1 MLSSYVSFALSHRYS
16 LRFQSDS
23 YGGSHWRYEII
34 GTGND
39 MLVIKQHAI
48 FWIISE
54 ARQQWVNVQ
63 HSSRCKQYIT

>member
-1 MLSSYVSFALSHRYS
+1 
-16 LRFQSDS
+16 
-23 YGGSHWRYEII
+23 
-34 GTGND
+34 

-63 HSSRCKQYIT
+63 YSSRCKQYIT